1 MQPAGLVFWKYCMS
15 FPATGTGT
23 SSHYAKFYEDPS
35 NFSLEY
41 EVRKT
46 KFPEYDPE
54 AQIERNERPPRPLTE
69 EEKKA
74 REEVAEKFRLAQEEF
89 ERIAKA
95 EIEWDNDLADLS
107 MAWFMGITVVMI
119 ISYFRSEEMG
129 RTS

>member
-15 FPATGTGT
+15 FPAMGTPT
-23 SSHYAKFYEDPS
+23 NSHYAKFYEDPS
-35 NFSLEY
+35 NFSLEC

-107 MAWFMGITVVMI
+107 MAWFMSITVVMI
-119 ISYFRSEEMG
+119 ISYFRSEGMG